1 MTTWKIQFKDVVLAE
16 YTGSLS
22 RTSNKKQVD
31 VPSSV
36 IDKIDANKKI
46 LYLKVLPYL
55 IFKGRS
61 NDNSGMIF
69 ISYAKR
75 IQIRPFR
82 NSGDTILWESDQ
94 ALVDRVLA
102 KILDR

>member
-1 MTTWKIQFKDVVLAE
+1 MTIWKIQFKDVVLAE
-16 YTGSLS
+16 YVILTNS
-22 RTSNKKQVD
+22 TEKQVE

-36 IDKIDANKKI
+36 VDKIDASKKI

-55 IFKGRS
+55 IFKNPLMVHIVFYWSSPIEPSYGRP
-61 NDNSGMIF
+61 
-69 ISYAKR
+69 K
-75 IQIRPFR
+75 
-82 NSGDTILWESDQ
+82 TILWESDQ

>member
-1 MTTWKIQFKDVVLAE
+1 MTTWKIQFKEVVLAE
-16 YTGSLS
+16 YSI
-22 RTSNKKQVD
+22 TSNTTEKAVD
-31 VPSSV
+31 VSSSA
-36 IDKIDANKKI
+36 IDKIDADKKI

-61 NDNSGMIF
+61 NDNSHKIF

-75 IQIRPFR
+75 IQMRPFR